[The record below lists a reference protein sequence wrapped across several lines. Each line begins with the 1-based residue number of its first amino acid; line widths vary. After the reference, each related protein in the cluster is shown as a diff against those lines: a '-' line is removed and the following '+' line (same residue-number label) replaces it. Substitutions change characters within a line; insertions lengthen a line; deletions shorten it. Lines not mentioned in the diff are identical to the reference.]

1 MTHSI
6 TFILSLHL
14 LKFPNLQQHWLMSIP
29 KIKDE
34 SCVKITE
41 MSMKT
46 GNFLYNQ
53 NIIHKNGYP
62 SEVEFNY

>member
-1 MTHSI
+1 
-6 TFILSLHL
+6 
-14 LKFPNLQQHWLMSIP
+14 MSIP